1 MAEGSAPGRAVRETI
16 TRGDVIEIVR
26 GLRFPEGPVAMP
38 DGSVIVVQLALGTV
52 DRILPDG
59 SQQLIAHVGGGPNG
73 AAIGPD
79 GALYICNSG
88 GDSWHF
94 EGDQTH
100 YSYAN
105 DPAVYVGGSIQRIDL
120 NSGDVTKLYEA
131 CDGRALRGPND
142 LVFDATGGF
151 YFTDTGKVRD
161 DIIDSGYLYYALADG
176 SSITQIDAGLITPN
190 GVGLSPDGTELY
202 LSETIPGR
210 LWAYK
215 LIGPGQIDRSNVL
228 PFYGP
233 RRLVAAMP
241 RLEWFDS
248 LAVDGE
254 GHICVGALATGA
266 IVRISPDGQTIQTIL
281 MPEIY
286 TTNICFGGPDMRT
299 AYITQ
304 SISGLLLKMQ
314 WMAPGLKLQFQSTT

>member
-1 MAEGSAPGRAVRETI
+1 MQGGNAPGRGVHETTI
-16 TRGDVIEIVR
+16 RADVTEIAR
-26 GLRFPEGPVAMP
+26 GLRFPEGPVAMA
-38 DGSVIVVQLALGTV
+38 DGSVLVVQLALGTV

-59 SQQLIAHVGGGPNG
+59 SQQLVAHVGGGPNG

-88 GDSWHF
+88 GDSWQF
-94 EGDQTH
+94 DGDKTH
-100 YSYAN
+100 YSYVN
-105 DPAVYVGGSIQRIDL
+105 DPSVYVGGSIQRVDL
-120 NSGDVTKLYEA
+120 ESGEVTRLYDH
-131 CDGRALRGPND
+131 CDGRSLRGPND
-142 LVFDATGGF
+142 LVFDADGGF

-161 DIIDSGYLYYALADG
+161 DVIDSGYLYYARPDG
-176 SSITQIDAGLITPN
+176 SSIIQVDAGLMTPN
-190 GVGLSPDGTELY
+190 GVGLSPDGSELY

-215 LIGPGQIDRSNVL
+215 VTGPGQIDRSDIR

-248 LAVDGE
+248 LAVDSE

-266 IVRISPDGQTIQTIL
+266 IVRISPDGQAIQTVL

-314 WMAPGLKLQFQSTT
+314 WMTPGLKLRF